1 MAKPYA
7 NSFRY
12 TLPMTSGERR
22 IDPRFTAHFDVRFSR
37 ASDAARALNAFS
49 INFSSGGL
57 CLRSKAHY
65 SLGEALSLSVTVEGE
80 LFELEGVVAWVRGEA
95 VGVRFVNLKAPVRQ
109 RLEAVARLLS
119 TRGPALT

>member
-1 MAKPYA
+1 
-7 NSFRY
+7 
-12 TLPMTSGERR
+12 MTSGERR

-65 SLGEALSLSVTVEGE
+65 SLGEALSLSVTVEGD
-80 LFELEGVVAWVRGEA
+80 LFELEGVVAWVRGDA

-109 RLEAVARLLS
+109 KLEAVARVLS
-119 TRGPALT
+119 TRGPGLT